1 VKSGGTLYNI
11 LLVII
16 FIAALFPARAVAE
29 VKRLPYNTEIDLA
42 VTAGS
47 AIGWFGMS
55 LAQNMLAP
63 ADCRWCQAD
72 SFDKWG
78 HDSLKWSD
86 TGSANAAVYV
96 TGYALAPLAVFGL
109 DAFAAHKEGAMDG
122 FWADALIIAEA
133 SAAACLFA
141 QIVKVAAGRER
152 PRSYYG
158 GGATN
163 PADNLSFY
171 SGHTTLAFS
180 LAVAG
185 GTTATMRGYE
195 LAPWIWGTGLGI
207 AGVTGYLSVASDR
220 HYLTDVIAGAGTGA
234 AFGFG
239 VPYLF
244 HRPKERKFDKLA
256 FSAVPVEGGAL
267 LNIGG
272 GW

>member
-1 VKSGGTLYNI
+1 MKGFLPKYIVLFLIIAG
-11 LLVII
+11 VI
-16 FIAALFPARAVAE
+16 FPARAFAE
-29 VKRLPYNTEIDLA
+29 VKKLPYNLELDLA

-47 AIGWFGMS
+47 AIGWVVMS
-55 LAQNMLAP
+55 MAQNKLAP
-63 ADCRWCQAD
+63 ANCRWCQVD

-78 HDSLKWSD
+78 HDELKWSN
-86 TGSANAAVYV
+86 TGAANVSVYV
-96 TGYALAPLAVFGL
+96 TGYALAPLAAFGL
-109 DAFAAHKEGAMDG
+109 DAFAAHKDGAMDG

-133 SAAACLFA
+133 SSAACFFA
-141 QIVKVAAGRER
+141 QIIKVATGRER

-180 LAVAG
+180 LAVSS
-185 GTTATMRGYE
+185 GTVATMRGYE

-207 AGVTGYLSVASDR
+207 ATVTGYLSVASDR
-220 HYLTDVIAGAGTGA
+220 HYLTDVITGAGMGA

-244 HRPKERKFDKLA
+244 HRPKEEKQSKLA
-256 FSAVPVEGGAL
+256 FSAMPLEGGAL
-267 LNIGG
+267 LNVGG